1 MNDKKRSL
9 RMRDLSDSLPAKGFG
24 GMKISFLIPP
34 PLNFSNRTIT
44 AFDLQGKTNFK
55 NAIFTGSILND
66 ITFKNVDFTGANF
79 LNATLNGV
87 TFENCNL
94 TKAIFSL
101 AKLNK
106 NTSFINCILSNSF
119 FVDSDSE
126 LYNVTFKSCTFTG
139 VNFSGAKIF
148 KNAIFTESILND
160 ATFKNVDFTG
170 ANFFKAT
177 LNGVIFENCNLT
189 KAIFSL
195 AKLNKNTSFINCILS
210 NSFFVDSDSELYN
223 VTFKSCTFTGVNFS
237 GAKIFKNAI
246 FTESILN
253 DATFKNV
260 DFIGANFFKATLN
273 GVTFESCTLTGVNF
287 SEANL
292 YTKIIEPSGDNED
305 SQYIYTKFVNI
316 DQFNNALFKKAKLY
330 GVSFENCNL
339 TKADFSEA
347 DLKFI
352 LDEEQDGEE
361 GEGYLFTFF
370 VDVNLEEANFTSAF
384 LNSVSFVAVNL
395 KKTNF
400 TKAYLLKLNNLL
412 DVYLEDTLFVSATI
426 KELDFSYAN
435 YYPENPENINKDGIF
450 LGLDFSNADL
460 EDVKFRS
467 KRYVEVNFSKAQ
479 LTNVNLSFSDLTGS
493 NFSEATL
500 TNVKLSNT
508 NFTDAD
514 LSEAQFIYAIQDYVN
529 SNIKFNGA
537 NLNNAYFKNC
547 LFERF
552 SFDDATDFGDTITS
566 FFNCVIY
573 IDNSNPID
581 EAGNYPYG
589 YFIDNVYVDNCEIY
603 IIS

>member
-9 RMRDLSDSLPAKGFG
+9 RMRNFNDELIKNRFAAI
-24 GMKISFLIPP
+24 KISFNIP
-34 PLNFSNRTIT
+34 PLNFSKKTIT
-44 AFDLQGKTNFK
+44 AADVNNIKSSFK
-55 NAIFTGSILND
+55 NAIFTGSTLND
-66 ITFKNVDFTGANF
+66 ITFKDIDLTGANF
-79 LNATLNGV
+79 LKATLNSV
-87 TFENCNL
+87 TFDNCNL
-94 TKAIFSL
+94 TKATFSSG
-101 AKLNK
+101 KLNE
-106 NTSFINCILSNSF
+106 NTRFINKCILSNSF
-119 FVDSDSE
+119 FVDSE
-126 LYNVTFKSCTFTG
+126 LYG
-139 VNFSGAKIF
+139 VN
-148 KNAIFTESILND
+148 
-160 ATFKNVDFTG
+160 
-170 ANFFKAT
+170 
-177 LNGVIFENCNLT
+177 
-189 KAIFSL
+189 
-195 AKLNKNTSFINCILS
+195 
-210 NSFFVDSDSELYN
+210 
-223 VTFKSCTFTGVNFS
+223 
-237 GAKIFKNAI
+237 
-246 FTESILN
+246 
-253 DATFKNV
+253 
-260 DFIGANFFKATLN
+260 
-273 GVTFESCTLTGVNF
+273 FESCTLTGVDF
-287 SEANL
+287 SGANL

-395 KKTNF
+395 KKTDF

-500 TNVKLSNT
+500 TNVNLSNT

-547 LFERF
+547 SFERF

-566 FFNCVIY
+566 FFDCVIY

-581 EAGNYPYG
+581 EDGNDPYG

>member
-24 GMKISFLIPP
+24 GMKISFNIA
-34 PLNFSNRTIT
+34 PLNFSKKTIT
-44 AFDLQGKTNFK
+44 ATDVNNISKSSFK
-55 NAIFTGSILND
+55 NAIFTESILND

-79 LNATLNGV
+79 FKATLNGV

-170 ANFFKAT
+170 ANFFK
-177 LNGVIFENCNLT
+177 
-189 KAIFSL
+189 
-195 AKLNKNTSFINCILS
+195 
-210 NSFFVDSDSELYN
+210 
-223 VTFKSCTFTGVNFS
+223 
-237 GAKIFKNAI
+237 
-246 FTESILN
+246 
-253 DATFKNV
+253 ATFKNV

-493 NFSEATL
+493 NFSKATL